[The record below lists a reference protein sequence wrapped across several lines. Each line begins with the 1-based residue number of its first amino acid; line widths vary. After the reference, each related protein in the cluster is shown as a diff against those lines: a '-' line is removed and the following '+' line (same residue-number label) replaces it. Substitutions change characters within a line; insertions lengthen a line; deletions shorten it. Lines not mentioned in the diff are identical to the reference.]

1 MASSIFGRV
10 SQLVKANINS
20 MIDDAE
26 DPEKMIDQLIRDFTS
41 NMAEAEKAVA
51 ETVGNLRLL
60 EEDNK
65 EAVDA
70 AAEWGNK
77 AKAAS
82 LKADELRTA
91 GKETEANQ
99 YDELA
104 KVALRRQLS
113 FEEQVKTYAT
123 QIAQQTE
130 VTDKLKD
137 GLQKMRERRD
147 ELVQKRSELVA
158 RSKMAKAQQ
167 KVQTAVKNVNV
178 MDPTSDLN
186 RFEEKIRSEEAMAR
200 GMEEVSMNTV
210 EDQFAALEADTD
222 EMEIEARLKL
232 LKAG

>member
-10 SQLVKANINS
+10 SQLVKANLNS

-82 LKADELRTA
+82 LKADEMRTA

-99 YDELA
+99 YDDLA

-137 GLQKMRERRD
+137 GLAKMRERRD